1 MVKVGSL
8 LVLHNLL
15 ILFPPQDH
23 VLPILQL
30 LLFLPCLV
38 LVWGWIYWRT
48 DDNAATITVQR
59 IFLFGTSADLSPGP
73 YDSFSPP

>member
-1 MVKVGSL
+1 MAVKVGSL

-38 LVWGWIYWRT
+38 LVWV
-48 DDNAATITVQR
+48 D
-59 IFLFGTSADLSPGP
+59 LLADR
-73 YDSFSPP
+73 